1 MAIQL
6 YTIIYNT
13 IPCIVQYILVAYL
26 FYEQQFVLNTLPLS
40 CPSPLSL
47 PTGNY

>member
-13 IPCIVQYILVAYL
+13 IRCIVQYILVAYL
-26 FYEQQFVLNTLPLS
+26 FYEQ
-40 CPSPLSL
+40 
-47 PTGNY
+47 